1 MYRIQ
6 NCYKVRFVL
15 LTDRDADVVQPFAS
29 VTVTVYVAA
38 ESNVSV

>member
-6 NCYKVRFVL
+6 NCYKSVVL
-15 LTDRDADVVQPFAS
+15 LTVCDADVVQPFAS